1 MSLSIYLIRPDW
13 HGDPDDAHEA
23 VVDSLAKGP
32 TYIDVAIELWR
43 LAGNEE
49 RAAKVYT
56 LSTRAFGRVNKALHT
71 EEIREFY
78 DLLDGLDDALK
89 EALLDDKWQ
98 IPPER
103 MEEVRRRTQFLDL
116 DDLQGHRGS
125 EGATEGLSQVHGLR
139 DFLKEALDR
148 GLYVALD

>member
-1 MSLSIYLIRPDW
+1 MSRSIFLIRPDW
-13 HGDPDDAHEA
+13 HGDPDEA
-23 VVDSLAKGP
+23 VVESLLHGP
-32 TYIDVAIELWR
+32 TSIDVAIELWR

-49 RAAKVYT
+49 RAAKIYT
-56 LSTRAFGRVNKALHT
+56 LTTRAFGRDNRALST
-71 EEIREFY
+71 EEIREFHG
-78 DLLDGLDDALK
+78 LLDGLDEVLK

-103 MEEVRRRTQFLDL
+103 MEEVRRRTRLLDL
-116 DDLQGHRGS
+116 DDLQGHRAR
-125 EGATEGLSQVHGLR
+125 EGVSEGLSQVHGLR